1 MIDEKKDP
9 IEDAGILKQIADF
22 WSAQLNNEI
31 FLRNHPNVIRGSKE
45 YFDII
50 LTARRKYIYYLA
62 RMVEFL
68 ETIPVKTLLEVGCGM
83 GTDTLVFE
91 SKGFQVTGIDLAPA
105 HLQLANRL
113 FEHYGAQGS
122 FIEANAERLPFPDEA
137 FGGVYSFGVLHHT
150 PNTALAI
157 REIHRVLK
165 PGGRAVVML
174 YNRNSLNNFVHWITR
189 RGFENAVKR
198 DQANSDAPVTY
209 RFTRKKV
216 SNMCSVFTKCEIC
229 TEYLYG
235 AGWSRIYGKV
245 PRPIYEKLS
254 KIWGW
259 HLVAYL
265 EK

>member
-1 MIDEKKDP
+1 MINEKRDV
-9 IEDAGILKQIADF
+9 IENTAIYKQIADF

-31 FLRNHPNVIRGSKE
+31 FLRNHPDVIRGSKE
-45 YFDII
+45 YFEII
-50 LTARRKYIYYLA
+50 LNARRKYIYYLP

-68 ETIPVKTLLEVGCGM
+68 ETAPVKTLLEVGCGM
-83 GTDTLVFE
+83 GTDTLLFE

-113 FEHYGAQGS
+113 FDHYGAQGS
-122 FIEANAERLPFPDEA
+122 FIEANVERLPFPDEA

-150 PNTALAI
+150 PHTALAI
-157 REIHRVLK
+157 GEIHRVLK
-165 PGGRAVVML
+165 PAGRAVVML

-198 DQANSDAPVTY
+198 DRANSDAPVTY

-216 SNMCSVFTKCEIC
+216 SNMCSVFAQCEIC

-235 AGWSRIYGKV
+235 AGWSRIYDLV
-245 PRPIYEKLS
+245 PKPVFERLS

>member
-1 MIDEKKDP
+1 MICKTRAAIDDRD
-9 IEDAGILKQIADF
+9 IFKQIADF

-31 FLRNHPNVIRGSKE
+31 FLRNHPDVVRGSRE
-45 YFDII
+45 YFEII
-50 LTARRKYIYYLA
+50 LGARRKYIYYLP

-68 ETIPVKTLLEVGCGM
+68 ETVPVKTLLEVGCGM

-91 SKGFQVTGIDLAPA
+91 SKGFRVTGVDLAPA

-113 FEHYGAQGS
+113 FEHYGARGS
-122 FIEANAERLPFPDEA
+122 FIEANAERLPFPNGA

-150 PNTALAI
+150 PNTALGV

-165 PGGRAVVML
+165 PRGRAVVML
-174 YNRNSLNNFVHWITR
+174 YNRNSLNNFAHWITR
-189 RGFENAVKR
+189 KGFENAVKR
-198 DQANSDAPVTY
+198 DQANSDAPVTN
-209 RFTRKKV
+209 RFTRKQV
-216 SNMCSVFTKCEIC
+216 ADMCSMFTKCEIC

-235 AGWSRIYGKV
+235 AGWSRIYSLV
-245 PRPIYEKLS
+245 PKPVYEKLS

>member
-1 MIDEKKDP
+1 MIDGRQEAVQDV
-9 IEDAGILKQIADF
+9 GIFKQIADF

-31 FLRNHPNVIRGSKE
+31 FLRDHSDVKRGSRE
-45 YFDII
+45 YFEII
-50 LTARRKYIYYLA
+50 LAARRKYIYYLP

-68 ETIPVKTLLEVGCGM
+68 EAIPDKSLLEVGCGM

-91 SKGFQVTGIDLAPA
+91 SKGFRVTGVDLAPA
-105 HLQLANRL
+105 HLRLANRL
-113 FEHYGAQGS
+113 FEQYGAKGS
-122 FIEANAERLPFPDEA
+122 FIEANAEKLPFPSEA

-150 PNTALAI
+150 PNTAFGI

-165 PGGRAVVML
+165 SRGRAVVML
-174 YNRNSLNNFVHWITR
+174 YNRNSLNNLVHWITR

-198 DQANSDAPVTY
+198 DAANSDAPVTY
-209 RFTRKKV
+209 RFTKNQV
-216 SNMCSVFTKCEIC
+216 AEMCSMFSKCEIS

-235 AGWSRIYGKV
+235 AGWSKIYDFIPKPV
-245 PRPIYEKLS
+245 YEKLS

>member
-1 MIDEKKDP
+1 MIDENRDTVGNTTIYKK
-9 IEDAGILKQIADF
+9 IADF

-31 FLRNHPNVIRGSKE
+31 FLRNQPNVIRGSKE
-45 YFDII
+45 YFEII
-50 LTARRKYIYYLA
+50 LNARRKYIYYLP
-62 RMVEFL
+62 RMIEFL

-91 SKGFQVTGIDLAPA
+91 SKGFHVTGVDLAPA

-122 FIEANAERLPFPDEA
+122 FIEANAERLPFPSEA

-150 PNTALAI
+150 PNTDLGI

-209 RFTRKKV
+209 RFTRKQV
-216 SNMCSVFTKCEIC
+216 SNMCSMFTKCEIC

-235 AGWSRIYGKV
+235 AGWSPLYGKV
-245 PRPIYEKLS
+245 PKQIFKKLS
-254 KIWGW
+254 TIWGW